1 MSIYFLSPDPKRL
14 LASFTQEIGNGE
26 IKTWHYKVTEKTP
39 IFTHTSTQWKD
50 KAYLEPDDTEHG
62 RLTFY
67 VKRFQGTA
75 LTEAVFA
82 FYQDHL
88 AETFTRHFS
97 EQCSGARSTESP
109 AGKDDK
115 F

>member
-1 MSIYFLSPDPKRL
+1 MSIYFLSPDPKGL

-26 IKTWHYKVTEKTP
+26 IKTWRYKVTEKTP
-39 IFTHTSTQWKD
+39 IYTHTSTQWKD
-50 KAYLEPDDTEHG
+50 KAWLKPDDTESG

-67 VKRFQGTA
+67 VKEFEGTT
-75 LTEAVFA
+75 LTKAVFA
-82 FYQDHL
+82 YHQAHL

-97 EQCSGARSTESP
+97 EQCSGARETEDP
-109 AGKDDK
+109 AGEDDG